1 MAKPVSIEFVSILG
15 SPALDHQAELAELLP
30 AIYSD
35 LDTPDL
41 NTRAQLSLL
50 DRPSASGLIAKITPE
65 KITPEKTAPSQ
76 AVAFLLAQIAGDVVD
91 IIDIGTAPHWRRH
104 GIAGQMLRHY
114 IDQLRAQNIRAIYLE
129 VAIDNLGAL
138 ALYRQA
144 GFTEIG
150 RRIGY
155 YRRGSMRVD
164 ALQMELRL

>member
-1 MAKPVSIEFVSILG
+1 MAKPVSIEFTSILG
-15 SPALDHQAELAELLP
+15 RQAELAELLP

-41 NTRAQLSLL
+41 NMTDQNVRAQLSLL

-65 KITPEKTAPSQ
+65 KTVPSQ

-91 IIDIGTAPHWRRH
+91 IIDIGTAPHWRRC
-104 GIAGQMLRHY
+104 GIAGQMLHHY
-114 IDQLRAQNIRAIYLE
+114 IDQLRAQNMPQNIRAIYLE

-150 RRIGY
+150 RRSGY